1 MPRIEQPDRSSKRGG
16 GAARSPKAAG
26 EEPVQKGAEAVAC
39 EQFFELTSDG
49 IWRYDVS
56 PSLSTKLPAE
66 EQAEAILARARLG
79 FCNLAFARLYG
90 FDRPEELLGFPLS
103 GLLAGD
109 DEEKVRFV
117 AESVRTG
124 YRFANA
130 EAAVRDREG
139 RERWIV
145 NNVAG
150 IVKRGRLIGGW
161 GTSRDITDR
170 KEVETEMREAHADLR
185 ATLAALPDLVFE
197 IDSEGRFY
205 EYFAPDPR
213 QLYAL
218 PGAFLGK
225 TIQDVIPPEP
235 ARVMLAALG
244 EAARTGSHRGARYWL
259 DMPGGRR
266 WYDLSIAAKTDERGP
281 GERFIAIARDVTDH
295 EVAAAALRASE
306 ERLAL
311 ALDATSDGIYDVDFA
326 SGITHYS
333 PRYAVMLGYAPE
345 ELPPSQETWEEL
357 LHPEDREE
365 ALRRLGECLRGTTD
379 EYEMESR
386 LHAKSGEWRWTLSR
400 GRVVA
405 RDAHGKALR
414 LIGTHRDITSR
425 IATRLALRASEEK
438 YRLLIDNAGEAVFV
452 AQDGLVRLSN
462 PATARLVGRSPED
475 VVLHPFAEFIHPED
489 RAVVVDRYGR
499 RVAGEEVETGYV
511 VRVLHADGGV
521 RWVRNKAVGIEWEG
535 RPATLNF
542 AEDVTERRKAEAAVF
557 ESEERFRRIF
567 EESPIGMVIV
577 GLDFRFTRANSA
589 FCRMLGYT
597 EDELLRKTFVDI
609 THPDHAEADIESVK
623 RVARGE
629 IPSYRTEKRYLRKD
643 GRVVWG
649 ALMSSAMRDGDGK
662 FQYFL
667 SMIEDIT
674 ARKESEAALAES
686 ERRYRELANDLPTCV
701 FEAGLDGRV
710 AYANRTGLVWFGYDE
725 DEVVGVRSIAEMV
738 IESERDQARRTF
750 RAAAEEGAVPA
761 GEYTALRKD
770 GATFPA
776 LVSLRA
782 MVRDGETVGVRGIL
796 IDISERLAASQRVE
810 RALTGTIHALA
821 VTTEMRDPYTAG
833 HQERV
838 ARLAVAIGRRMELPE
853 ARIEGLR
860 VAGLLHDVGKVSVPA
875 EILSKPTALST
886 IEMGLVR
893 LHPETGHAIL
903 GEIDFPWPVA
913 DSVLQHHERMD
924 GSGYPNGLRGDEI
937 LLEARILAV
946 ADTVEAMASHR
957 PYRTAF
963 GIREAL
969 SEIESGRGTLYD
981 GAAAAACRLV
991 FERDGFRL
999 DA

>member
-1 MPRIEQPDRSSKRGG
+1 MPRIEQPDRSSKRGR

-26 EEPVQKGAEAVAC
+26 EEPIQKIAEAVAY

-139 RERWIV
+139 RERRIV

-306 ERLAL
+306 ERLTL
-311 ALDATSDGIYDVDFA
+311 ALDATSDGIYDVDFS
-326 SGITHYS
+326 SGITLYS

-386 LHAKSGEWRWTLSR
+386 LHAKSGSGAGPSAVGELWR
-400 GRVVA
+400 
-405 RDAHGKALR
+405 
-414 LIGTHRDITSR
+414 GTHTGKPCASSGH
-425 IATRLALRASEEK
+425 IATLRRALRLALRCA
-438 YRLLIDNAGEAVFV
+438 
-452 AQDGLVRLSN
+452 
-462 PATARLVGRSPED
+462 PAKRSTGFSSTTQARPSSLPRMGSSDCRTQQ
-475 VVLHPFAEFIHPED
+475 
-489 RAVVVDRYGR
+489 R
-499 RVAGEEVETGYV
+499 R
-511 VRVLHADGGV
+511 D
-521 RWVRNKAVGIEWEG
+521 W
-535 RPATLNF
+535 
-542 AEDVTERRKAEAAVF
+542 
-557 ESEERFRRIF
+557 
-567 EESPIGMVIV
+567 
-577 GLDFRFTRANSA
+577 
-589 FCRMLGYT
+589 
-597 EDELLRKTFVDI
+597 
-609 THPDHAEADIESVK
+609 
-623 RVARGE
+623 
-629 IPSYRTEKRYLRKD
+629 
-643 GRVVWG
+643 WG
-649 ALMSSAMRDGDGK
+649 A
-662 FQYFL
+662 
-667 SMIEDIT
+667 
-674 ARKESEAALAES
+674 
-686 ERRYRELANDLPTCV
+686 
-701 FEAGLDGRV
+701 
-710 AYANRTGLVWFGYDE
+710 
-725 DEVVGVRSIAEMV
+725 
-738 IESERDQARRTF
+738 ARRTSYSIRSLSSF
-750 RAAAEEGAVPA
+750 
-761 GEYTALRKD
+761 TLR
-770 GATFPA
+770 
-776 LVSLRA
+776 
-782 MVRDGETVGVRGIL
+782 
-796 IDISERLAASQRVE
+796 
-810 RALTGTIHALA
+810 
-821 VTTEMRDPYTAG
+821 
-833 HQERV
+833 
-838 ARLAVAIGRRMELPE
+838 IGRSSSTATGGAWREK
-853 ARIEGLR
+853 RLR
-860 VAGLLHDVGKVSVPA
+860 
-875 EILSKPTALST
+875 
-886 IEMGLVR
+886 
-893 LHPETGHAIL
+893 
-903 GEIDFPWPVA
+903 
-913 DSVLQHHERMD
+913 
-924 GSGYPNGLRGDEI
+924 
-937 LLEARILAV
+937 
-946 ADTVEAMASHR
+946 
-957 PYRTAF
+957 
-963 GIREAL
+963 
-969 SEIESGRGTLYD
+969 RGT
-981 GAAAAACRLV
+981 
-991 FERDGFRL
+991 
-999 DA
+999 